1 VYFSASSRVYSYS
14 ASVPNNTSCCICY
27 VVKMQLGLESFSV
40 VLEDDG
46 SSVCD
51 DVLTALIEDG
61 DNGEK
66 LGTLMILSESQNW
79 TQGL

>member
-1 VYFSASSRVYSYS
+1 M
-14 ASVPNNTSCCICY
+14 
-27 VVKMQLGLESFSV
+27 KLHLESFSV

-46 SSVCD
+46 SSICD

-61 DNGEK
+61 DK